1 MQYNDLIYN
10 SGPTNIRDYVSD
22 KYNIIHNKLY
32 EDALYEYVYGFSK
45 DLIMKRLLYN
55 LFICMNN
62 CITQYNDEDEIIN
75 IEKLNELKNGQLYR
89 IFTID
94 EIKETENLYNQN
106 YIDQLKN
113 YIASNKYNEPINNV
127 FKSLSFNNTEQND
140 YILYIIVN
148 IISLI
153 LDLKENIKNDIDY
166 TLDVNNDFS
175 DFIIRYKNTLYMI
188 DEQELSLYTTEISD
202 NEVFIYEDQYK
213 MSYHIGFNKDGYF
226 ILDIDPE
233 IDITDNYDKLYYIM
247 SYINY
252 LLLNMMLNDI
262 SHKFIDGNT
271 IIEKPQNEYY
281 LPSSIIIYQ
290 KTYPHKKTIVDLSP
304 YWSNYQDHSDIDIKD
319 IKYTDESIKDAQVED
334 INYVNGTVKI
344 YSKIND
350 REYIINKRYVNENT
364 NVNDELINRTFIQN
378 IS

>member
-10 SGPTNIRDYVSD
+10 SGPTNIKDYVSD

-45 DLIMKRLLYN
+45 DLIMKGLLYN

-290 KTYPHKKTIVDLSP
+290 KIYPHKKTIVDLSP

-350 REYIINKRYVNENT
+350 KEYIINKRYVNENT